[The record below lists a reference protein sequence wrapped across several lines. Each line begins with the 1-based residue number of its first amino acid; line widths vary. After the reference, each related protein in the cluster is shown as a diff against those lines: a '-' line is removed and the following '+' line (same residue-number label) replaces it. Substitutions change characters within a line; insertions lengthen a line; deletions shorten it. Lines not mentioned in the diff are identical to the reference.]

1 MTPVLPMVLE
11 HAWNANR
18 KKSVHDEINER
29 IGNPQNMLDNTMTIG
44 ERKAKERREKEAK
57 EKAGNA

>member
-1 MTPVLPMVLE
+1 MVLE